1 MMKRVLTATALS
13 AVLAVPAFAQQPMSK
28 PDTPMAK
35 PDTTH
40 QNSADMPAKAGFV
53 QQQSDNEW
61 RGSKLIGT
69 SVYGPDNK
77 SIGKIDDVIVA
88 GDGQIKAAVVGVG
101 GFLGVGEKD
110 VAVPFSALNITR
122 KPDSSTI
129 DKITVSYSKD
139 QLNNA
144 PKFAYY
150 QAPKSSTTGSGLSS
164 LGGKGSTG
172 AIKPMGAP
180 K

>member
-1 MMKRVLTATALS
+1 MCSNRA
-13 AVLAVPAFAQQPMSK
+13 
-28 PDTPMAK
+28 
-35 PDTTH
+35 
-40 QNSADMPAKAGFV
+40 
-53 QQQSDNEW
+53 DNEW

-88 GDGQIKAAVVGVG
+88 SDGQIKAAVVGVG

-110 VAVPFSALNITR
+110 VAVPFNALKITR

-150 QAPKSSTTGSGLSS
+150 QAPKSSTTGSGLQQSRRQ
-164 LGGKGSTG
+164 GVDGRHQTDGR
-172 AIKPMGAP
+172 A
-180 K
+180 